1 MSTVSGIGSG
11 IYNPFTSQMQQL
23 QSLFD
28 LFNAGGPSGTGSN
41 ATTTSSDPLLG
52 LFGAGNTGD
61 LTTGAATSSL
71 AGSMFS
77 DQMGMMLIDA
87 QAQQSG
93 AANGSTGGDPM
104 SQFAQ
109 ALFSQ
114 IDSNGNGS
122 ISKSELESAVTAAG
136 GTVQAADALYAQL
149 DPNNTGSVSEQG
161 FAQALGQTAGLG
173 QPSGGVFRHHHH
185 HMGIDGDGDGG
196 ANSSSGGNNA
206 QDALAALLGSAS
218 TSSSGNLAQNLFSQI
233 DTNGTGSITQSE
245 LENAVTAAGGTKAA
259 ADALFA
265 QLDPNNTGSVLEA
278 SFAQALQPPSPS
290 GNTAQDAILAL
301 LNAPAQSTATAT
313 ATTTSTTTGTDT
325 GNTAQDAWWA
335 LLNGGG
341 TGSNATTSPTTTSP
355 ADLNSAL
362 SLSAMLDQSYQLNQ
376 QLYGLYA
383 NGGMGF

>member
-28 LFNAGGPSGTGSN
+28 LFNTGGSSSTGSN
-41 ATTTSSDPLLG
+41 AATASSDPLLG
-52 LFGAGNTGD
+52 MFGASSASD
-61 LTTGAATSSL
+61 IMTGAATGSL

-93 AANGSTGGDPM
+93 AASGSTGGDPM

-122 ISKSELESAVTAAG
+122 ISKSELENAVTTAG

-149 DPNNTGSVSEQG
+149 DPNNTGSVSEQS

-173 QPSGGVFRHHHH
+173 QASGGAFRHHHH
-185 HMGIDGDGDGG
+185 HMGIDGDGDGS
-196 ANSSSGGNNA
+196 ANGSSGGNNA
-206 QDALAALLGSAS
+206 QDALAALFGSAG
-218 TSSSGNLAQNLFSQI
+218 TSSPGNLAQSLFSQI
-233 DTNGTGSITQSE
+233 DTSGTGSITQSE
-245 LENAVTAAGGTKAA
+245 LEKAVTAAGGTKAA

-265 QLDPNNTGSVLEA
+265 QLDPNNTGSVSEA
-278 SFAQALQPPSPS
+278 SFAQTLQPPSPN

-301 LNAPAQSTATAT
+301 LNAPVPGTATAS
-313 ATTTSTTTGTDT
+313 TTSATAGTDA
-325 GNTAQDAWWA
+325 GNTAQDAWRA
-335 LLNGGG
+335 LLNGA
-341 TGSNATTSPTTTSP
+341 TGSNATTSPTTASP

-362 SLSAMLDQSYQLNQ
+362 SLSAMLDQSYQLNR